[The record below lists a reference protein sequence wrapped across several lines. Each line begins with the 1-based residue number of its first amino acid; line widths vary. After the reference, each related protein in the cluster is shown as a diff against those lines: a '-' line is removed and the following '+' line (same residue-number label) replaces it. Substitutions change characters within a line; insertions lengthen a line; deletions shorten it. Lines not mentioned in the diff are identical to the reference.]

1 MLIEPGWRH
10 EASGVAGVSVESAF
24 LPNAT
29 SIAAAREF
37 VREHLIRHGLSHLV
51 DDVRLVAS
59 ELATNAMIHA
69 RTAFTVTLTGASDGS
84 ALLAVQDGSP
94 QRPAHRAAS
103 VLDTVGR
110 GLSIVDHVSHEWGV
124 SVEGGAPPTKT
135 VWASFRTHTRSMT
148 GWPKPA

>member
-1 MLIEPGWRH
+1 MRQAGWQA
-10 EASGVAGVSVESAF
+10 EWSVESAF

-51 DDVRLVAS
+51 DDVRLVAR
-59 ELATNAMIHA
+59 ELAPHPKIQP
-69 RTAFTVTLTGASDGS
+69 RTAVTGTHTGDFMGQPATGREITI
-84 ALLAVQDGSP
+84 GSP